1 MALAI
6 STETK
11 HINAVLMAATITP
24 GYVFELGKRTMLGV
38 TVKTTAGVGTPDHV
52 GAVTFELCNNPQ
64 SDTPV
69 AISTISVTIATGAVN
84 NHYVELC
91 DIAAPYIRAVYT
103 RSSGGDD
110 DTLTVTFCAK
120 E

>member
-1 MALAI
+1 
-6 STETK
+6 
-11 HINAVLMAATITP
+11 
-24 GYVFELGKRTMLGV
+24 
-38 TVKTTAGVGTPDHV
+38 
-52 GAVTFELCNNPQ
+52 
-64 SDTPV
+64 
-69 AISTISVTIATGAVN
+69 
-84 NHYVELC
+84 VELC

>member
-1 MALAI
+1 MALTI
-6 STETK
+6 SQETK

-24 GYVFELGKRTMLGV
+24 GYVFDLSKRKFLGV
-38 TVKTTAGVGTPDHV
+38 TVKTTAGAGTPDHV
-52 GAVTFELCNNPQ
+52 GAVTFELCNNPA
-64 SDTPV
+64 SDTPQ
-69 AISTISVTIATGAVN
+69 AISTVSVTITTGAVN

-91 DIAAPYIRAVYT
+91 DICAPYIRAVYT